1 MNKIKFTL
9 EKKYTDFNKHVSEAG
24 FLTIAND
31 AIWQVFDSTGLS
43 NIFLTEK
50 IGPIIFDT
58 HMQFLFEV
66 MEGDKIIVHF
76 KAKLSNDNRKIF
88 REIDIINQK
97 GQVAV
102 KIKSN
107 GAFLHLEK
115 RRITAAPKKIS
126 EKFEQYLSD

>member
-1 MNKIKFTL
+1 
-9 EKKYTDFNKHVSEAG
+9 
-24 FLTIAND
+24 
-31 AIWQVFDSTGLS
+31 
-43 NIFLTEK
+43 
-50 IGPIIFDT
+50 
-58 HMQFLFEV
+58 MQFRFEV

-115 RRITAAPKKIS
+115 RRVTAAPKKIS